1 MSDEVAIRA
10 VGLTRRFET
19 VTAVDGLD
27 LEVQTGTVFGF
38 LGPNGAGKT
47 TTIRLLLGLLEP
59 TAGHASVLGH
69 DAIREGE
76 LVRRQCGVLLEHAGL
91 YERLSAADNLEY
103 FGRLWHLPP
112 DERYHRI
119 IELLGHF
126 GLVERRDELVG
137 TWSRGMKQKLAL
149 GPRAPPSSTRDLPR
163 RAHRRPRSRSR
174 QPGSART
181 CSISLGESA

>member
-27 LEVQTGTVFGF
+27 LEVRTGTVFGF

-69 DAIREGE
+69 DAIGEGGA
-76 LVRRQCGVLLEHAGL
+76 RCAD
-91 YERLSAADNLEY
+91 SAACSWNMR
-103 FGRLWHLPP
+103 GSTSVSRPP
-112 DERYHRI
+112 
-119 IELLGHF
+119 
-126 GLVERRDELVG
+126 
-137 TWSRGMKQKLAL
+137 TT
-149 GPRAPPSSTRDLPR
+149 SSTSDG
-163 RAHRRPRSRSR
+163 SGTC
-174 QPGSART
+174 QPTSATTGSSS
-181 CSISLGESA
+181 C